1 MDREK
6 YMDQIRNN
14 KSEEAARF
22 LLDGNGMVISCNDC
36 ASRMFG
42 YKSPDELV
50 GVSYKDLVPEEFARF
65 LPDSITLD
73 YLTNGLFLPRVNRC
87 ADDTLISTLIKT
99 EYIYL
104 DNICHVETTAI
115 LNPEIIHIGEMRY
128 KQLSEILKCELDLL
142 KNKEMTADSNYINR
156 LLQLQL
162 ADYSLTIKEVQFCS
176 LLHSGMHTKEI
187 ADVLSLTIESIY
199 SFRKR
204 LRKKMNLSPK
214 TDLFT
219 FLQRLTKEN

>member
-1 MDREK
+1 
-6 YMDQIRNN
+6 
-14 KSEEAARF
+14 S
-22 LLDGNGMVISCNDC
+22 
-36 ASRMFG
+36 
-42 YKSPDELV
+42 
-50 GVSYKDLVPEEFARF
+50 GVSYKDLVPEEFAQS
-65 LPDSITLD
+65 LPDCITLD
-73 YLTNGLFLPRVNRC
+73 YLTNGLFLSRVNKC
-87 ADDTLISTLIKT
+87 ADGTLISTLIKT
-99 EYIYL
+99 EFVYL
-104 DNICHVETTAI
+104 DHVCHVETTAI
-115 LNPEIIHIGEMRY
+115 LNPETIHIGEMRY
-128 KQLSEILKCELDLL
+128 KQLSEILKFELDLL

-204 LRKKMNLSPK
+204 LRKKLELSAK